1 MPVAKK
7 TVTKKPVAK
16 KPVAKKVEPVK
27 VEEKE
32 VIIDNTPVVEKEE
45 VEEVF
50 VPEVKAD
57 IVKEEVKQS
66 ETKSLITKEVKM
78 EAKNIENKWEIK
90 DRQYYLLGNQEAI
103 IRIVRSKGIYYFDE
117 EMGYERELK
126 LTSNQNTPFV
136 DEFKGPARLEHIVFR
151 DGVLM
156 VPKNKQILQKL
167 LSLYHPQKG
176 IVYDEVNN
184 EAEAVDQL
192 SLIEIELEAM
202 NTAMQMDIDLAEAI
216 VRTDVGSAVAKMTSK
231 EIKRDLMLLA
241 KKNPG
246 LFLELANDENIEI
259 RNLGIKAVEK
269 GLIKLSSDQRTF
281 LWGSNSRKLITVPFD
296 ENPYSALAAYFKTDD
311 GFEVYQQ
318 VAKML
323 N

>member
-1 MPVAKK
+1 MAIAKK

-16 KPVAKKVEPVK
+16 KPVAKKVVPVK
-27 VEEKE
+27 
-32 VIIDNTPVVEKEE
+32 KEE
-45 VEEVF
+45 VSIVENTPAIEKEKEEEVF

-57 IVKEEVKQS
+57 IVEEEIKEP
-66 ETKSLITKEVKM
+66 ETKSLITKDMKIE
-78 EAKNIENKWEIK
+78 EKNIGNEWEIK
-90 DRQYYLLGNQEAI
+90 DRQYYLLGNQDAI
-103 IRIVRSKGIYYFDE
+103 VRIVRSKSIYYFDE
-117 EMGYERELK
+117 KLGYERELK
-126 LTSNQNTPFV
+126 LTSNQKTPFV
-136 DEFKGPARLEHIVFR
+136 DEFKGPERLEHIVFR
-151 DGVLM
+151 DGVLN
-156 VPKNKQILQKL
+156 VPKNKQVLQKL

-184 EAEAVDQL
+184 EAEAKDEL
-192 SLIEIELEAM
+192 STMELELEAM

-216 VRTDVGSAVAKMTSK
+216 VRTDIGSAVSSMTSK

-241 KKNPG
+241 KKNPS
-246 LFLELANDENIEI
+246 LFLELANDENISI

-269 GLIKLSSDQRTF
+269 GLIKLSGDQRTF

-311 GFEVYQQ
+311 GFDVYQQ